1 MQLTLENLGML
12 NYLREVFTRP
22 AGRWDGFYSSVS
34 PSMNFAL
41 RYQLAFGTYALAAMA
56 QRTPAYRAPYA
67 EAMRAAIERM
77 LSVEAWG
84 YWRAPEQAGA
94 GALASSG
101 HVAVLVSPHR
111 AAATG
116 PPSDPIAQDNL
127 QYSGHLSV
135 MLGLYEKLTGDSR
148 YDSPFTLRDPH
159 SGVEYNYT
167 HGEVAERI
175 HSQMQRN
182 TFGGVCCEPGM
193 AYVPCNNYALGSN
206 TLHDA
211 LHGTSYARD
220 NARWLKTVRARMV
233 LKGPA
238 VRGVFGTAYMK
249 DFKLATPVAFNFT
262 DAWGLA
268 FLLPF
273 DRPLVRRLYGR
284 FKKRAIERVGE
295 SSARVG
301 SSSMSERM
309 EISDVG
315 INTGF
320 GAILAQG
327 TGDTALS
334 AAFHRYAEASLG
346 PTWDGDRLSYAGAP
360 RTLHTTALFALAA
373 TIEPGGADFARLFTA
388 PPDRASLDGP
398 QVASVDA
405 PGGSAG
411 VTRAEL
417 DPAARTL
424 TVALRQVG
432 SPTALRNARPLD
444 ARLTIVNAG
453 AVTHVEVDKAPLPAE
468 RDEDGGLLVTLTVPP
483 TGEVVCRVPAG
494 RG

>member
-1 MQLTLENLGML
+1 MQLSLENLGML
-12 NYLREVFTRP
+12 NYLRGAFTQP
-22 AGRWDGFYSSVS
+22 AGRWDGFCPALS

-56 QRTPAYRAPYA
+56 QRTPAYPAPYA

-84 YWRAPEQAGA
+84 YWRAPAEEGV

-101 HVAVLVSPHR
+101 HVAVLVSHHR
-111 AAATG
+111 RAEAG
-116 PPSDPIAQDNL
+116 PPSDPIARDNL

-135 MLGLYEKLTGDSR
+135 MLGLHEKLAGDTR
-148 YDSPFTLRDPH
+148 YDSPFTLRDPE
-159 SGVEYNYT
+159 SGVEYTYT

-175 HSQMQRN
+175 HEQMQRN
-182 TFGGVCCEPGM
+182 SFGGVCCEPGM

-211 LHGTSYARD
+211 LHGTGYSRD

-249 DFKLATPVAFNFT
+249 DLKLATPVAFNFT

-273 DRPLVRRLYGR
+273 DRTLVRRLYGR
-284 FKKRAIERVGE
+284 FRKRGVERVDGA
-295 SSARVG
+295 ARIG

-309 EISDVG
+309 EISDVS

-320 GAILAQG
+320 GAVLAQG
-327 TGDTALS
+327 MGDTSLA
-334 AAFHRYAEASLG
+334 AAFRRYADQSLG
-346 PTWDGDRLSYAGAP
+346 PTWEGDRLSYAAAP
-360 RTLHTTALFALAA
+360 RALYTTALFALAA
-373 TIEPGGADFARLFTA
+373 TIEPGGADFVRLFTA
-388 PPDRASLDGP
+388 PPDRAALDSP
-398 QVASVDA
+398 YLASVDA
-405 PGGSAG
+405 PGGSVG
-411 VTRAEL
+411 VSRAEYE
-417 DPAARTL
+417 PSTSTL
-424 TVALRQVG
+424 TIALRQVG
-432 SPTALRNARPLD
+432 SPAALRDARPID
-444 ARLTIVNAG
+444 AALTIANAG
-453 AVTHVEVDKAPLPAE
+453 ESPRVEVGGAVVLPE
-468 RDEDGGLLVTLTVPP
+468 RTEDGRLHVMVTVPP
-483 TGEVVCRVPAG
+483 EGEAICSVRTP
-494 RG
+494 

>member
-12 NYLREVFTRP
+12 NYLRGVLVQP
-22 AGRWDGFYSSVS
+22 ASRWEGFYDPLSA
-34 PSMNFAL
+34 SMNFAL
-41 RYQLAFGTYALAAMA
+41 RYQLAFATYALAAMA

-84 YWRAPEQAGA
+84 YWRAPAQEGP
-94 GALASSG
+94 GGLTSSG
-101 HVAVLVSPHR
+101 HIAVLVSPHMR
-111 AAATG
+111 AEAG
-116 PPSDPIAQDNL
+116 PPSDPIARDNL
-127 QYSGHLSV
+127 QYSGHLGV
-135 MLGLYEKLTGDSR
+135 MLGLYEKLTGDTR
-148 YDSPFTLRDPH
+148 YDSPFTLRDPG
-159 SGVEYNYT
+159 SGVEYSYT
-167 HGEVAERI
+167 HDEVAGRI

-182 TFGGVCCEPGM
+182 SFGGVCCEPGM

-211 LHGTSYARD
+211 LHGTDYSRD

-238 VRGVFGTAYMK
+238 MRGVFGTAYMK
-249 DFKLATPVAFNFT
+249 DLKLATPIAFNFT

-284 FKKRAIERVGE
+284 FKKRGVERVDGTT
-295 SSARVG
+295 RVG

-327 TGDTALS
+327 MGDTVL
-334 AAFHRYAEASLG
+334 AASFHHYAEGSLG
-346 PTWDGDRLSYAGAP
+346 PTWEGDRLSYAGAP

-373 TIEPGGADFARLFTA
+373 AIEPGGADFARLFTA
-388 PPDRASLDGP
+388 PPDRALPDSPSVTSLE
-398 QVASVDA
+398 A
-405 PGGSAG
+405 PRGVG
-411 VTRAEL
+411 VTRAKY
-417 DPAARTL
+417 DPATRTL
-424 TVALRQVG
+424 TVAVRQVG
-432 SPTALRNARPLD
+432 SPAGLRDARPLD
-444 ARLTIVNAG
+444 AALTIARAG
-453 AVTHVEVDKAPLPAE
+453 TSPHVEVDGIAVATVPI
-468 RDEDGGLLVTLTVPP
+468 EDGSLRIVLRVPP
-483 TGEVVCRVPAG
+483 EAEAVCTVQTN
-494 RG
+494 

>member
-12 NYLREVFTRP
+12 NYLRGVFTQP
-22 AGRWDGFYSSVS
+22 ADRWDGFYPAVS

-56 QRTPAYRAPYA
+56 QRTPSYRAPYA

-77 LSVEAWG
+77 LSVQAWG
-84 YWRAPEQAGA
+84 YWRAPEQEGA

-111 AAATG
+111 REEAG
-116 PPSDPIAQDNL
+116 PPSDPIARDNL

-135 MLGLYEKLTGDSR
+135 MLGLYEKLTGDTR
-148 YDSPFTLRDPH
+148 YDSPFTLRDPE
-159 SGVEYNYT
+159 SGVEYTYT

-175 HSQMQRN
+175 HEQMQRN
-182 TFGGVCCEPGM
+182 SFGGVCCEPGM

-211 LHGTSYARD
+211 LHGTDYSRG
-220 NARWLKTVRARMV
+220 NARWLKTVRDRMV
-233 LKGPA
+233 LKWPA

-249 DFKLATPVAFNFT
+249 DLKLATPVAFNFT

-284 FKKRAIERVGE
+284 FRKRGVERADGA
-295 SSARVG
+295 ARVG

-309 EISDVG
+309 EISDAG

-327 TGDTALS
+327 MGDRALY
-334 AAFHRYAEASLG
+334 AAFGRYAAASLG
-346 PTWDGDRLSYAGAP
+346 PTWDGDRYFYTAAH

-373 TIEPGGADFARLFTA
+373 AIEPGGADFARLFTA
-388 PPDRASLDGP
+388 PPDRASLSAP
-398 QVASVDA
+398 YLASVDA
-405 PGGSAG
+405 PGGSVG
-411 VTRAEL
+411 VSRAEF
-417 DPAARTL
+417 DPAARKL

-432 SPTALRNARPLD
+432 SLTALRDARPID
-444 ARLTIVNAG
+444 AALAIANAG
-453 AVTHVEVDKAPLPAE
+453 ASPHVEVGGAAVSSE
-468 RDEDGGLLVTLTVPP
+468 RSEDGGLRVTMAVPP
-483 TGEVVCRVPAG
+483 EGEAVCIVQTA
-494 RG
+494 

>member
-1 MQLTLENLGML
+1 MQLTLENLGVL
-12 NYLREVFTRP
+12 NYLRGVFTQP
-22 AGRWDGFYSSVS
+22 AGRWDGFYPAFS

-84 YWRAPEQAGA
+84 YWRAPEEEGA

-111 AAATG
+111 RVEAG
-116 PPSDPIAQDNL
+116 PPSDPIARDNL

-135 MLGLYEKLTGDSR
+135 MLGLYEKLTGNTR
-148 YDSPFTLRDPH
+148 YDSPFTLRDPE
-159 SGVEYNYT
+159 SGVAFTYT
-167 HGEVAERI
+167 HSEVAERI
-175 HSQMQRN
+175 HTQMHRN
-182 TFGGVCCEPGM
+182 NFGGVCCEPGM

-211 LHGTSYARD
+211 LHGTAYSRD

-233 LKGPA
+233 LKGPT

-249 DFKLATPVAFNFT
+249 DLKLATPVAFNFT

-273 DRPLVRRLYGR
+273 DRPLVRRLYPR
-284 FKKRAIERVGE
+284 FKKRGVERVDGA
-295 SSARVG
+295 ARVG
-301 SSSMSERM
+301 SSNMSERM

-327 TGDTALS
+327 IGDTALYS
-334 AAFHRYAEASLG
+334 AFRRYAETSLD
-346 PTWDGDRLSYAGAP
+346 PAWDGDRLSYAGAP
-360 RTLHTTALFALAA
+360 RTLHTTALFAIAA
-373 TIEPGGADFARLFTA
+373 SIEPGGADFARLFTA
-388 PPDRASLDGP
+388 PPDRAPLSAPYL
-398 QVASVDA
+398 ASVDA
-405 PGGSAG
+405 PGGS
-411 VTRAEL
+411 VDVSRAEYE
-417 DPAARTL
+417 PSTGTL
-424 TVALRQVG
+424 TIVLRQVA
-432 SPTALRNARPLD
+432 SPAALRDARPID
-444 ARLTIVNAG
+444 SALTIANAG
-453 AVTHVEVDKAPLPAE
+453 ILSRVEVGGGAVSPE
-468 RDEDGGLLVTLTVPP
+468 RESDGGLRVTITVPP
-483 TGEVVCRVPAG
+483 DEEVTCTVRTS
-494 RG
+494 